1 MKPKLVIRADASGRM
16 GTGHIMRC
24 IALAQA
30 WQDMGGEVSLL
41 ARELPAA
48 LADRVAREGIVLIAP
63 RLDHSDVDDT
73 CTAAAEA
80 DWVVIDG
87 YQFDTVFADRVSSS
101 AKHTLFVDDLGQLD
115 HYAASLVLNQNITAD
130 SSTYA
135 NQATHTQLL
144 LGGRYALLR
153 REFRCTATRRDAATP
168 IERVLVTL
176 GGSDPDNVTTKVI
189 DALLLLPHIHA
200 KVIVGAANP
209 RREELARHC
218 LQAGGRIELLPPVEN
233 MVPLMDEAQLAI
245 SAGGTSVLELAS
257 RGLPTLLIAIAD
269 NQLAICETMRDRG
282 VMAYAGWHTD
292 VSPAALALALDEFT
306 SEAAIPQRAQFIER
320 GLELVDGQGAIRVAR
335 EMLALTAQR
344 LVRVRA
350 AIMNDARRVL
360 DWAND
365 PVTRSVSFNQ
375 TLISWADHEPWFA
388 RRLADASCLL
398 LIGEDLQGNTI
409 GMVRFDVA
417 NRIATISINI
427 APEHRQRGLG
437 TALILVACRE
447 AVASGAATQI
457 RALIKPDNTASQ
469 RAFQRA
475 GFTVADDEDVAGQ
488 RALCMVLN

>member
-1 MKPKLVIRADASGRM
+1 M

-30 WQDMGGEVSLL
+30 WQDVGGEVSLL
-41 ARELPAA
+41 ARELPET
-48 LADRVAREGIVLIAP
+48 LGDRVQREGIALIQPDRDIA
-63 RLDHSDVDDT
+63 DVEDT

-80 DWVVIDG
+80 DWVVVDG
-87 YQFDTVFADRVSSS
+87 YQFDTAFADRVCSA
-101 AKHTLFVDDLGQLD
+101 AKHMLFVDDLGQLD

-135 NQATHTQLL
+135 NHAAHTRLL
-144 LGGRYALLR
+144 LGGQHALLR
-153 REFRCTATRRDAATP
+153 REFRGTAPRRDAITP

-189 DALLLLPHIHA
+189 DALLLLPQLHA

-233 MVPLMDEAQLAI
+233 MVPLMDEAQIAI

-269 NQLAICETMRDRG
+269 NQLAICETMRDQG
-282 VMAYAGWHTD
+282 LMEYAGWHTD
-292 VSPAALALALDEFT
+292 VSPAALALALDELSGKT
-306 SEAAIPQRAQFIER
+306 AIPQRAQFIER
-320 GLELVDGQGAIRVAR
+320 GLELVDGRGAIRVTR

-344 LVRVRA
+344 LVRVRPA
-350 AIMNDARRVL
+350 TMDDARRVL

-375 TLISWADHEPWFA
+375 TQITWSNHEPWFA

-398 LIGEDLQGNTI
+398 LIGEDLQGNAV

-417 NRIATISINI
+417 NGIATISINI

-437 TALILVACRE
+437 TALILVACRG
-447 AVASGAATQI
+447 ALASGAANQI

-475 GFTVADDEDVAGQ
+475 GFTPSDDEDVAGQ

>member
-1 MKPKLVIRADASGRM
+1 M

-30 WQDMGGEVSLL
+30 WQHMGGEVSLL
-41 ARELPAA
+41 ARELPESMVG
-48 LADRVAREGIVLIAP
+48 RVQREGIALITP
-63 RLDHSDVDDT
+63 RLDHSDVEDT
-73 CTAAAEA
+73 CIVATEA
-80 DWVVIDG
+80 DWVVMDG
-87 YQFDTVFADRVSSS
+87 YQFDTAFADQVASA
-101 AKHTLFVDDLGQLD
+101 AKHLLFVDDLGQLS
-115 HYAASLVLNQNITAD
+115 HYAAALVLNQNITSA

-135 NQATHTQLL
+135 DHAAHTRLL

-153 REFRCTATRRDAATP
+153 REFRCTAPRRDPAGT

-189 DALLLLPHIHA
+189 DALLLLPHLHA
-200 KVIVGAANP
+200 KVIVGAVNP
-209 RREELARHC
+209 RREELANHC

-233 MVPLMDEAQLAI
+233 MVPLMDEAQFAI

-257 RGLPTLLIAIAD
+257 RSLPTLLIAIAD
-269 NQLAICETMRDRG
+269 NQLAICETMRERG
-282 VMAYAGWHTD
+282 VMAYAGWHSD
-292 VSPAALALALDEFT
+292 ASPADLASALDELT
-306 SEAAIPQRAQFIER
+306 SEAAILQRAQFIER
-320 GLELVDGQGAIRVAR
+320 GPELVDGQGAIRVAR

-344 LVRVRA
+344 SVRVRPA
-350 AIMNDARRVL
+350 TMDDARQVL

-365 PVTRSVSFNQ
+365 PITRSVSFNQ
-375 TLISWADHEPWFA
+375 TEITWTNHEPWFA

-398 LIGEDLQGNTI
+398 FIGEDVQGNAI

-417 NRIATISINI
+417 DLVATISINI

-437 TALILVACRE
+437 TALILVACHQ
-447 AVASGAATQI
+447 SMTNGAATQV

-475 GFTVADDEDVAGQ
+475 GFMAADDEDVAGQ